1 MVDLQ
6 QVPSTST
13 AVPAPLHT
21 PQESRV
27 PSGQH
32 HPAPS
37 RALPSSQQVTFLSST
52 PDGQHCCCAS
62 TTPLLQFA
70 ATCANA
76 THAPYSG
83 MCYIMV
89 SAHDI
94 DTYTQLWLGVSN
106 LDGIL
111 DGRHDAGHYCL
122 HCCYILCAGACTHTQ
137 THTRTK
143 GVRCGQVPWVTAMQ
157 ARMLITLRCNTAL
170 NC

>member
-13 AVPAPLHT
+13 ALPAPLHT

-37 RALPSSQQVTFLSST
+37 RALPGSQQVTLLSST

-70 ATCANA
+70 ATCAKS
-76 THAPYSG
+76 THIPYSDVCNG
-83 MCYIMV
+83 TVIV
-89 SAHDI
+89 NDI
-94 DTYTQLWLGVSN
+94 DPCMQLSAN
-106 LDGIL
+106 LM
-111 DGRHDAGHYCL
+111 ASWM
-122 HCCYILCAGACTHTQ
+122 GASCWTLLLALLQHTVRRRTRTHT
-137 THTRTK
+137 HTNK
-143 GVRCGQVPWVTAMQ
+143 RCGQVLWVTAMQ
-157 ARMLITLRCNTAL
+157 ARMLVTLCCNTAL
-170 NC
+170 SC